1 MTRLWIALL
10 LLLMGMLG
18 GTVLYLAH
26 LHNGQRALQRTNA
39 QLTAGMTQRDEVI
52 TQLQGEIAR
61 QAEAERTLRQSLLNA
76 RDLTMKQQLNDQR
89 IIRSNEALQR
99 WSDAAL
105 PDDIIRLQQ
114 HPAFATPNDYLAW
127 LSGRQQLFDP
137 GKSAGNSGGSA
148 EHDPPTGAGTADV
161 RPASRN
167 P

>member
-1 MTRLWIALL
+1 MNRLWMTLL

-18 GTVLYLAH
+18 GAALYMAH
-26 LHNGQRALQRTNA
+26 LHSEQIALQRTNA
-39 QLTAGMTQRDEVI
+39 QLTTGMIQRDEVI

-61 QAEAERTLRQSLLNA
+61 QAEAERTLRQSLLSA

-105 PDDIIRLQQ
+105 PDGIIRLQQ
-114 HPAFATPNDYLAW
+114 HPAFATPKDYLAW
-127 LSGRQQLFDP
+127 LSDRQQLFDP
-137 GKSAGNSGGSA
+137 GQSAGNTGGSA
-148 EHDPPTGAGTADV
+148 EHDPPAGAGTADV